1 MLTLRSLCPAVAC
14 ATFFAA
20 GCALDPGGET
30 SSLDDEDHT
39 GCVELEDGL
48 YDCSDATELAA
59 EDSAA
64 TAAPDQVAVATS
76 YGYTYD
82 PAGCYYCSDLKSW
95 ANGFCDLYFDLQ
107 LTSYHC
113 HACNSAHYDHI
124 HFNCGRWA
132 IAGDSPV
139 ELPTAPGGTIGDLD
153 RQESAR

>member
-1 MLTLRSLCPAVAC
+1 MRPSWQRKTVPRPQRRIRSRWRPR
-14 ATFFAA
+14 T
-20 GCALDPGGET
+20 DTPT
-30 SSLDDEDHT
+30 T
-39 GCVELEDGL
+39 
-48 YDCSDATELAA
+48 
-59 EDSAA
+59 
-64 TAAPDQVAVATS
+64 
-76 YGYTYD
+76 
-82 PAGCYYCSDLKSW
+82 GCYYCSDLKSW